1 MRVGLVVCGSLDTST
16 GGYLYD
22 RQLVEFLRA
31 HGDTVE
37 VLSLPDR
44 GYVRNLAT
52 RRVPELAC
60 DVVLEDELC
69 HPALAFS
76 RRRQA
81 RTPVVAVVH
90 LLRSDEHRTS
100 ALRPLYSAVERRYL
114 SGVDATV
121 CNSETTRAS
130 AERLVGC
137 AIPGVVARPAADH
150 LAAPSVPRVAVD
162 AGPLRVLCLA
172 NVLPNKGVLTLVEAL
187 GGLPSG
193 TWQLTVAG
201 RLTTDPAYVGRVRER
216 IDRGRMQGAIDLIG
230 AVPSSEVANLL
241 ASHHAVAVPSSYEAA
256 GIAYLEAMRTGRPVI
271 ATAAGG
277 AHELLD
283 DGVEGFLVPPGAADG
298 LRRRLVQWA
307 GDRVLLERMGEAARR
322 RADAHPTW
330 TETLRP
336 VRELLMSLVEAR
348 TAPVRREAAP

>member
-1 MRVGLVVCGSLDTST
+1 MRVGFVVHGSLDART

-44 GYVRNLAT
+44 GYGRNLAT
-52 RRVPELAC
+52 RHVPELAC

-69 HPALAFS
+69 HPALAF

-81 RTPVVAVVH
+81 GTPVVAVVH
-90 LLRSDEHRTS
+90 LLRSDEHRKS

-130 AERLVGC
+130 AAQLVGR

-150 LAAPSVPRVAVD
+150 LPVPSVPRVAIET
-162 AGPLRVLCLA
+162 GPLRVLCLA

-187 GGLPSG
+187 AGLPSG
-193 TWQLTVAG
+193 TWELTVAG
-201 RLTTDPAYVGRVRER
+201 SLTTDPAYVGRVRER
-216 IDRGRMQGAIDLIG
+216 IDRGRLQGAVDLIG

-256 GIAYLEAMRTGRPVI
+256 GIAYLEAMRAGRPVI
-271 ATAAGG
+271 ATATGG

-283 DGVEGFLVPPGAADG
+283 DGVEGFLVPPGAVEV

-336 VRELLMSLVEAR
+336 VRELLASLVEAHA
-348 TAPVRREAAP
+348 APVPRDAAP